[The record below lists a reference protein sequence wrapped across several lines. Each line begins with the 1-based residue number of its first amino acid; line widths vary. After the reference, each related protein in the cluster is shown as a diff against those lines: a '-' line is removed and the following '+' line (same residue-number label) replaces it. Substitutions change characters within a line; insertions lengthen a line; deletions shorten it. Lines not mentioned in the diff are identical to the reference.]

1 MHVHNASHPSSHT
14 PPDPN
19 CPTKPAA
26 ELQRQPVYVRQV
38 LNTDKTFPV
47 RERML
52 KRYSAQVRG
61 GSGLWVGE
69 RTGRERTDVP
79 VVVVVVVVA

>member
-1 MHVHNASHPSSHT
+1 M
-14 PPDPN
+14 
-19 CPTKPAA
+19 
-26 ELQRQPVYVRQV
+26 YVRQV